1 MKKCWEKNPEN
12 RPTFK
17 ELYTDI
23 SIYIE
28 HIAGYLQLG
37 YNPFTPR
44 FGNHIRDKDKDDNR
58 DGKKNEE
65 GDFQFQIIPP
75 SVPTQDNYENTFTT

>member
-1 MKKCWEKNPEN
+1 MMKKCWVKNPED

-28 HIAGYLQLG
+28 RIAGYLQLG

-44 FGNHIRDKDKDDNR
+44 FGNHIRDKDKDDKR
-58 DGKKNEE
+58 WEE
-65 GDFQFQIIPP
+65 GDSQFQVIPP
-75 SVPTQDNYENTFTT
+75 SVPTKDNLQPELL